1 MCPVMEN
8 GHQQVVIVNLT
19 QVAVTKVEE
28 VLGLIEKGNRAR
40 TSGQTSVNSKSSRSH
55 AVFQMALFMPG
66 DCEPCGKCSFVDL
79 AGNERG
85 ADTQTANR
93 QTRREGAEI
102 NKSLLALKECIRAL
116 SRRSS
121 HLPFRGSK
129 LTQVLRDSFIGGE
142 QNKTCMI
149 AMISPS
155 LGSVENTLNT
165 LRYADRVKELVA
177 KDEDL
182 VETDSGMQ
190 HADEE
195 QNYERD
201 DEVQGSSDFKDTAD
215 SEPESEQS
223 IRSLPDDPDG
233 LQDYASQSSEYNSF
247 FKDFDNS
254 LDMCD
259 VDNEEKT
266 DPLDLQLTEVIM
278 QHDMLFE
285 CFHNFK
291 ENFEKMATGTPSK
304 NNMSLTKFLQESEP
318 TLRELE
324 GMVKHTYNLVS
335 NYNSQQS
342 FECGDNSQA
351 EENIE
356 M

>member
-1 MCPVMEN
+1 VP
-8 GHQQVVIVNLT
+8 
-19 QVAVTKVEE
+19 
-28 VLGLIEKGNRAR
+28 
-40 TSGQTSVNSKSSRSH
+40 
-55 AVFQMALFMPG
+55 
-66 DCEPCGKCSFVDL
+66 
-79 AGNERG
+79 
-85 ADTQTANR
+85 
-93 QTRREGAEI
+93 
-102 NKSLLALKECIRAL
+102 
-116 SRRSS
+116 
-121 HLPFRGSK
+121 
-129 LTQVLRDSFIGGE
+129 
-142 QNKTCMI
+142 
-149 AMISPS
+149 
-155 LGSVENTLNT
+155 SVEC
-165 LRYADRVKELVA
+165 
-177 KDEDL
+177 
-182 VETDSGMQ
+182 S
-190 HADEE
+190 
-195 QNYERD
+195 
-201 DEVQGSSDFKDTAD
+201 D